1 MISLK
6 KWVKNLIII
15 VAVIL
20 AIVLAASLFLYFTS
34 AKYKLTHDTAERVY
48 IYHNDLGREIYE
60 FTDEEKAKLIETIEN
75 IDIGKMKTKYEPVSG
90 APYFP
95 FMLEYSDDRTVEIYF
110 SGEYLHI
117 NSVPFEI
124 DEASAEK
131 LAAIHREIEDKI
143 LPLSPEII
151 KEIIDK
157 KLPQ

>member
-1 MISLK
+1 MK

-20 AIVLAASLFLYFTS
+20 AVILAASFFLHFTS

-48 IYHNDLGREIYE
+48 IYHNDLGRELYE
-60 FTDEEKAKLIETIEN
+60 FTDEEEAKLVSAIEN

-95 FMLEYSDDRTVEIYF
+95 FILEYSDDRTVEIYF
-110 SGEYLHI
+110 SGEYMHI
-117 NSVPFEI
+117 NGVPFEI
-124 DEASAEK
+124 DEATEEK
-131 LAAIHREIEDKI
+131 LAALHDEIEGKI

-151 KEIIDK
+151 EEIIDK